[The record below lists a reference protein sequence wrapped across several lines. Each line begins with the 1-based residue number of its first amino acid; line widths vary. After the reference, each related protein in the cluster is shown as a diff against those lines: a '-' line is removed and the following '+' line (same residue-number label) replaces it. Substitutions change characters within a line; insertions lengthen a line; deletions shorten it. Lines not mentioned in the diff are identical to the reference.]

1 MVLEN
6 GKAAENLWQLNILS
20 FSQWWRWIM
29 GYSIWPGPEF
39 PTTFHTPGPA
49 VGSPPHAVMSFTC
62 AGWIW
67 AAVPIL
73 DKLGDNTPASTFFFF
88 FFTSSLS
95 IVISYHS
102 HCQKKKKKIT
112 VFEHFSRGTL
122 ERRPR
127 AYRGCVLL
135 LAYLPVLIF
144 SLLSDCGF
152 SFPSSSFQK
161 RKFLLLLHFFS
172 LTFDISLEYLGISG
186 IFLFSFFWLHA
197 NSVYTWIFFFF
208 FFLERGSIH
217 FPQTFLGLL
226 NPKILRTTDLK

>member
-49 VGSPPHAVMSFTC
+49 VGSPPRAVMSFTC

-88 FFTSSLS
+88 FLLPASVLS
-95 IVISYHS
+95 FLTIHTV
-102 HCQKKKKKIT
+102 KKKKKIT

-208 FFLERGSIH
+208 FFWKED
-217 FPQTFLGLL
+217 PYTFLRLS
-226 NPKILRTTDLK
+226 

>member
-1 MVLEN
+1 MGRQQRIYGSLIFCLFLSGEDGLWATPFGQGQSSPQPSTHQDPLWAPLPVLWWVLPVQA
-6 GKAAENLWQLNILS
+6 GFGLLSQFWTNLEITLQP
-20 FSQWWRWIM
+20 Q
-29 GYSIWPGPEF
+29 P
-39 PTTFHTPGPA
+39 
-49 VGSPPHAVMSFTC
+49 
-62 AGWIW
+62 
-67 AAVPIL
+67 
-73 DKLGDNTPASTFFFF
+73 FFFF
-88 FFTSSLS
+88 FYFQPQYCHFLPFTLS
-95 IVISYHS
+95 
-102 HCQKKKKKIT
+102 KKKKKIT